1 MRATVRLGRVR
12 GIQIGVHWSL
22 LVISVVV
29 AGTLATSVF
38 PDLVPD
44 AGGSYWAAAV
54 LATALFFASILAHE
68 LAHAL
73 VALRR
78 GQRVEGITLWLLGGV
93 ASLRDEAPD
102 PRSEFLVAIAGPA
115 MSIALGVGFTAAAF
129 GLDAT
134 LSDGSLLP
142 AVAIYLGIVN
152 VILALFNLLPGAP
165 LDGGR
170 ILTAALWA
178 WRKDRRRA
186 QITASR
192 CGFVL
197 GILLIGVGVLGF
209 VFGFGFGDLWTA
221 LVGWFVIDASRSEE
235 LGARVARSLDEHT
248 VGQLMSP
255 PPPSLPEWT
264 TVADA
269 RATFGARGADERGA
283 HRVRRDT
290 ERAAA
295 DRRAAFGHRPGRG
308 GRVATPRA
316 RDHLRQD
323 PRVPTRD
330 RRARR
335 TPARRAGGRGARR
348 SDRRRRRPRRGPPRG
363 RGRRAQI
370 RSLITA
376 RGTYSA
382 PVRNKRLS

>member
-152 VILALFNLLPGAP
+152 VILALSTCCPVRP
-165 LDGGR
+165 S
-170 ILTAALWA
+170 TAAA
-178 WRKDRRRA
+178 SSRRR
-186 QITASR
+186 S
-192 CGFVL
+192 
-197 GILLIGVGVLGF
+197 
-209 VFGFGFGDLWTA
+209 
-221 LVGWFVIDASRSEE
+221 
-235 LGARVARSLDEHT
+235 
-248 VGQLMSP
+248 
-255 PPPSLPEWT
+255 
-264 TVADA
+264 
-269 RATFGARGADERGA
+269 
-283 HRVRRDT
+283 
-290 ERAAA
+290 
-295 DRRAAFGHRPGRG
+295 
-308 GRVATPRA
+308 
-316 RDHLRQD
+316 
-323 PRVPTRD
+323 
-330 RRARR
+330 
-335 TPARRAGGRGARR
+335 GRGARTAGARR
-348 SDRRRRRPRRGPPRG
+348 SPRRGAG
-363 RGRRAQI
+363 
-370 RSLITA
+370 SC
-376 RGTYSA
+376 SA
-382 PVRNKRLS
+382 SS

>member
-1 MRATVRLGRVR
+1 VR

-22 LVISVVV
+22 LVISVVL
-29 AGTLATSVF
+29 AGTLASSVL

-54 LATALFFASILAHE
+54 LATALFFGSILAHE

-102 PRSEFLVAIAGPA
+102 ARSEFLVAIAGPA
-115 MSIALGVGFTAAAF
+115 TSFGLGALFVGAAF
-129 GLDAT
+129 GLDAII
-134 LSDGSLLP
+134 SDGSLLP
-142 AVAIYLGIVN
+142 AIAIYLGIVN
-152 VILALFNLLPGAP
+152 VILAMFNLLPGAP

-170 ILTAALWA
+170 ILSAALWA

-197 GILLIGVGVLGF
+197 GGLLVGIGLVGF
-209 VFGFGFGDLWTA
+209 VTGRGFGDLWTA

-235 LGARVARSLDEHT
+235 LAARVARSLDSHT
-248 VGQLMSP
+248 VAQLMGP

-264 TVADA
+264 TVDELRAHFTAQMPSSVLLTGFGGAPSALLQTGALRAVTDQVQAGSLRVRDLAITLDRVPAVPPDAPA
-269 RATFGARGADERGA
+269 RAALRNGVPIVVVHDGQILGVVGLDE
-283 HRVRRDT
+283 VRL
-290 ERAAA
+290 AAGVDA
-295 DRRAAFGHRPGRG
+295 
-308 GRVATPRA
+308 
-316 RDHLRQD
+316 LN
-323 PRVPTRD
+323 
-330 RRARR
+330 
-335 TPARRAGGRGARR
+335 
-348 SDRRRRRPRRGPPRG
+348 
-363 RGRRAQI
+363 
-370 RSLITA
+370 TA
-376 RGTYSA
+376 
-382 PVRNKRLS
+382 V